1 MYLQKIEE
9 FQLLQMEFLRGDGV
23 LDNEQYM

>member
-1 MYLQKIEE
+1 MYFQEIEE
-9 FQLLQMEFLRGDGV
+9 FQLLKMEFLRGDGV